1 MGMRNRGTR
10 LVAIVVAAVLAGLTG
25 ASVARGAVVIS
36 VPGDIVAEAQGPTGA
51 QVSYQAS
58 AKEDST
64 STDLPISCTNPDGST
79 SDGVGTINPTV
90 LFPLGATT
98 VTCSTTTG
106 ESASFTVTVHDTTPP
121 TVTPPAP
128 VTAEATGPT
137 GAVVSYGAASA
148 SDLVDGSVTPTCA
161 PASGSTFPL
170 GSTTVTCTAND
181 SAGNV
186 GSATTTVLVHD
197 TTPPVVTPPKD
208 ITVVAPAGASSL
220 PPSDPTIAAFLN
232 GATAT
237 DAVDP
242 HPTITVS
249 GPTSYPVGF
258 PRQVTF
264 TATDASGNSASAT
277 ARVTVVAPGGS
288 PPPPP
293 PPSPPP
299 PPGSPPPP
307 PPPSQRPDKTPPA
320 EASGFKVKAGDHR
333 VVVSWNLPKD
343 ADFDHVVLVRST
355 TRSPQ
360 APKVVYTGRGKT
372 YTDRKLSNNVTFRY
386 TLATVDTSGN
396 RSNGVSATAT
406 PHTIYLV
413 KPADGARITKPPT
426 LLWVPVG
433 KAFYYN
439 VQLYRGGT
447 KVLSAWPSQNTFVL
461 RSTWKYRGRRYRL
474 TPGTYRWYVWPGIG
488 PRRYAKYGKLLG
500 QNTFVYAP
508 GV

>member
-1 MGMRNRGTR
+1 
-10 LVAIVVAAVLAGLTG
+10 VIVAAVLAGLAG
-25 ASVARGAVVIS
+25 SSVARGAVVVS

-51 QVSYQAS
+51 QVTYQAS
-58 AKEDST
+58 AREDET
-64 STDLPISCTNPDGST
+64 ATDLPISCTNPDGST

-106 ESASFTVTVHDTTPP
+106 ESASFSVTVHDTTSP
-121 TVTPPAP
+121 TVTPPSA
-128 VTAEATGPT
+128 VTAEATGAS

-148 SDLVDGSVTPTCA
+148 SDLVDGSLTATCA

-170 GSTTVTCTAND
+170 GSTTVTCSATD
-181 SAGNV
+181 SAGNT
-186 GSATTTVLVHD
+186 GTATTTVLVHD
-197 TTPPVVTPPKD
+197 TTPPVVTPPRD
-208 ITVVAPAGASSL
+208 ITIVAPTATSSL
-220 PPSDPTIAAFLN
+220 LPTDPTIAAFLN
-232 GATAT
+232 GAKAT
-237 DAVDP
+237 DTVDP

-258 PRQVTF
+258 PRHVTF

-277 ARVTVVAPGGS
+277 AVVSVVAPTGS

-299 PPGSPPPP
+299 PAPSPPPP
-307 PPPSQRPDKTPPA
+307 PAQRPDRTPPG
-320 EASGFKVKAGDHR
+320 EASAFKVKAGDHR
-333 VVVSWNLPKD
+333 VVVTWKLPTD

-355 TRSPQ
+355 TRSSQ
-360 APKVVYTGRGKT
+360 AQKVVYTGRGRS
-372 YTDRKLSNNVTFRY
+372 YIDRRLSNNVTFSY
-386 TLATVDTSGN
+386 TLSTVDRAGN
-396 RSNGVSATAT
+396 RSDGVSTTAR
-406 PHTIYLV
+406 PHMIYLV

-439 VQLYRGGT
+439 VQLYRGST
-447 KVLSAWPSQNTFVL
+447 KVLSAWPSQNKFPV
-461 RSTWKYRGRRYRL
+461 RSSWKFRGHRYRL
-474 TPGTYRWYVWPGIG
+474 RPGTYRWYVWPGIG

>member
-1 MGMRNRGTR
+1 MR
-10 LVAIVVAAVLAGLTG
+10 LVALVVVAALAGLAG
-25 ASVARGAVVIS
+25 ASVARADVVVT
-36 VPGDIVAEAQGPTGA
+36 VPADIVAEAQGSTGA
-51 QVSYQAS
+51 QVTYQAS
-58 AKEDST
+58 ARDDAT

-121 TVTPPAP
+121 VVTPPAA
-128 VTAEATGPT
+128 VTAEATGAS

-148 SDLVDGSVTPTCA
+148 SDLVNGSVTATCV

-170 GSTTVTCTAND
+170 GSTTVTCSAND
-181 SAGNV
+181 SSGNV
-186 GSATTTVLVHD
+186 GTAATTVLVHD
-197 TTPPVVTPPKD
+197 TTPPVVKPPKD
-208 ITVVAPAGASSL
+208 ITVVAPAGSSSL
-220 PPSDPTIAAFLN
+220 PPTDPAIAAFLH

-237 DAVDP
+237 DTVDP

-258 PRQVTF
+258 PRKVTF
-264 TATDASGNSASAT
+264 TATDASGNSAAASAT
-277 ARVTVVAPGGS
+277 VTAVAPGAS

-307 PPPSQRPDKTPPA
+307 PPPAQRPDKTPPA
-320 EASGFKVKAGDHR
+320 EASGFKLTAGDHR
-333 VVVSWNLPKD
+333 VVVTWNLPKD

-355 TRSPQ
+355 TRGKQ
-360 APKVVYTGRGKT
+360 VQKVVYTGRGRS

-386 TLATVDTSGN
+386 TITTVDHAGN
-396 RSNGVSATAT
+396 RSDGVSATAQ

-413 KPADGARITKPPT
+413 KPADGARIGKPPT
-426 LLWVPVG
+426 LLWIPVG

-439 VQLYRGGT
+439 VQLYRGST
-447 KVLSAWPSQNTFVL
+447 KVLSAWPSQNKFVL
-461 RSTWKYRGRRYRL
+461 RSTWKYKGRRYRL
-474 TPGTYRWYVWPGIG
+474 QPGTYRWYVWPGIG

-508 GV
+508 SV